1 MVISLKSTT
10 VIKENWSARKVRLM
24 HRLVNRDVATHGK
37 KFGLAIFN
45 FLALISKGHR
55 SRHCFSL
62 INVSF
67 VHLSK
72 KRERREPIIFRAIF
86 SKKLDISKWDQN
98 FSYFCLDYY

>member
-1 MVISLKSTT
+1 MKNGINRPRSYRART
-10 VIKENWSARKVRLM
+10 V

-37 KFGLAIFN
+37 KFGLVIFN
-45 FLALISKGHR
+45 SSALISKGHR

-72 KRERREPIIFRAIF
+72 KRERRELIIFRAIF
-86 SKKLDISKWDQN
+86 SKS
-98 FSYFCLDYY
+98 